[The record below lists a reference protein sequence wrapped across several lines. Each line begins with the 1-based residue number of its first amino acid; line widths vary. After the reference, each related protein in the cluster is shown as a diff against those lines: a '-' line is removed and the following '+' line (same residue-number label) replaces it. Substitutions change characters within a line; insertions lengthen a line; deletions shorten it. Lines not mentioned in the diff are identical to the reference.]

1 MIRMK
6 RRLRPASSWPAR
18 SVSVA
23 PLAACLA
30 LASLAVIPAQDAG
43 AQDLPV
49 IPPQGGCRSELD
61 ARLAF
66 GLCRDSTFDFY
77 ASGQYRPGVPRP
89 EEVLGYPI
97 GSWHTRYGR
106 MEKYI
111 AALAEAVPE
120 RVRVFDY
127 GRSVEGQVMH
137 VVAVS
142 SEQHIARLEEIRA
155 ALARLADPR
164 TTTRAE
170 AEALIQD
177 LPVVVWINAANDG
190 NETAAFEAAIQLA
203 YQFAAGEDARTRAL
217 REDALVLINLAHN
230 PESHERMVAWYNAFV
245 MGDPDP
251 AALEHRAP
259 WGMSTNNNH
268 YQFDLNRD
276 AIGLTQTETRAVAA
290 ELQRWRPQ
298 VFVDLHGETT
308 QYFFPPNAEPLN
320 PLYPEQ
326 MVVWLERFGRA
337 NAAAFDEHG
346 WSYYTRDI
354 FDLYYPGYWDTYP
367 SLHGA
372 TGMTYETDGGGSKGV
387 RWRRDDGTIL
397 RFADGIARHFVASLA
412 TVETAARHRVERLR
426 DYYGFFVAGMEKG
439 RTGGVRTVVFFSQD
453 DEGRAARLATTL
465 LRHGIEVQ
473 RVTRETRATLTDY
486 LTGRRETMR
495 VPAGAYIVDLA
506 QPNGI
511 LAHTLLAP
519 EIRLPAGFA
528 AQELA
533 RFARNARR
541 APNEREGHAFY
552 DVTAWSLPLAL
563 DVPAAWSDQA
573 VSLPVEPV
581 LLPPEAAKAS
591 GGWVGGRAVT
601 VEGGTTGR
609 ARSSYVWKPGGMGA
623 YRLVARL
630 MGEGFNVAVAERDL
644 VVDGQDFPRGTF
656 IARVDRNP
664 GSLHERIAA
673 LAREAGVRVTATA
686 SAFPD
691 RGPTGTG
698 SETTRTLAPPR
709 IAVLAG
715 EGVRITSYG
724 ALWFHLEQRIGQPF
738 TALRADGAA
747 DELDRFDV
755 IILPEGNYSRSL
767 GESGWRALRDRVER
781 GATLIAY
788 GAAARWVMEQDTALY
803 QRPDTSA
810 LPRDTVDVILRRIDA
825 AAPPGNDLPP
835 KPSPR
840 ARPDAPVPV
849 PGTFL
854 RGQLDRRH
862 WLTFGYARPEL
873 PLHARS
879 LPLRASLRGANPV
892 VYTNDA
898 ERLVISGFSWPD
910 NTVRTYAGAPYATV
924 DRVGSGKIILFAEDP
939 LFRGTWDGPG
949 LLLMNAIY
957 LGAPGRAG
965 AE

>member
-1 MIRMK
+1 MN
-6 RRLRPASSWPAR
+6 RRLRPASSRPAR
-18 SVSVA
+18 A
-23 PLAACLA
+23 AALAACLA
-30 LASLAVIPAQDAG
+30 LASLAVVPARDVS

-49 IPPQGGCRSELD
+49 IPPPGGCRSELD

-77 ASGQYRPGVPRP
+77 ASGEYRQGIPRP

-97 GSWHTRYGR
+97 GSWHTTYGR

-111 AALAEAVPE
+111 AALAEAAPE

-137 VVAVS
+137 LIAVS
-142 SEQHIARLEEIRA
+142 AERHIGRLEQIRA
-155 ALARLADPR
+155 GLARLADPR
-164 TTTRAE
+164 ATTRAE

-177 LPVVVWINAANDG
+177 LPVVVWLNAANDG

-203 YQFAAGEDARTRAL
+203 YQLAAGEDARTRAMCG
-217 REDALVLINLAHN
+217 DALVLINLAHN

-276 AIGLTQTETRAVAA
+276 ALGLTQTETRAVAA

-298 VFVDLHGETT
+298 VFVDLHGQTT
-308 QYFFPPNAEPLN
+308 QFFFPPNADPVS
-320 PLYPEQ
+320 PVYPEQ
-326 MVVWLERFGRA
+326 MVVWLERFGQG

-346 WSYYTRDI
+346 WSYYTRDV

-367 SLHGA
+367 GLHGA

-412 TVETAARHRVERLR
+412 TVETAARHRAERLR
-426 DYYGFFVAGMEKG
+426 DYHAFFVAGMEKG
-439 RTGGVRTVVFFSQD
+439 RTGGVRTVVFFSED

-465 LRHGIEVQ
+465 LRHGVEVQ
-473 RVTRETRATLTDY
+473 RVTREGSAALTDY
-486 LTGRRETMR
+486 LGGARRTIR
-495 VPAGAYIVDLA
+495 VPAGAYVVDLA

-541 APNEREGHAFY
+541 APGERERHAFY

-563 DVPAAWSDQA
+563 AVPAAWSDQP
-573 VSLPVEPV
+573 VSLATEPV
-581 LLPPEAAKAS
+581 RLPAEAAKAS
-591 GGWVGGRAVT
+591 GGWAGERAIT
-601 VEGGTTGR
+601 VEGGTSGR
-609 ARSSYVWKPGGMGA
+609 ARSSYVWRPGSVGA

-630 MGEGFNVAVAERDL
+630 MGEGFNVAVAEREL

-664 GSLHERIAA
+664 ESLHERIAA
-673 LAREAGVRVTATA
+673 LAREAGVRVTAAA

-724 ALWFHLEQRIGQPF
+724 ALWFQLEQRIGQPF

-755 IILPEGNYSRSL
+755 IILPEGNYGRSL
-767 GESGWRALRDRVER
+767 DASGWRALRDRVER

-803 QRPDTSA
+803 ERPDTSA
-810 LPRDTVDVILRRIDA
+810 LPRDTVEAILRRIDA
-825 AAPPGNDLPP
+825 AAPTGNELPP

-854 RGQLDRRH
+854 RGRLDREH
-862 WLTFGYARPEL
+862 WLTFGHTRAEL

-879 LPLRASLRGANPV
+879 VPLRASLRGANPV
-892 VYTNDA
+892 VYAEDA

-939 LFRGTWDGPG
+939 LFRGVWDGPG

-957 LGAPGRAG
+957 LGAPARPG